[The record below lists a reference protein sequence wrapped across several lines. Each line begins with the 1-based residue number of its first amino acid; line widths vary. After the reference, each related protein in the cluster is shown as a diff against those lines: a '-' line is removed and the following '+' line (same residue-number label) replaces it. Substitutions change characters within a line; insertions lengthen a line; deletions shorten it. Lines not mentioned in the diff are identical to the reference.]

1 MLSNPWVRSIR
12 PHQWSKA
19 ALVIAAPFAAFH
31 VSVAIGTQL
40 AVAVALACVAASGTY
55 LLNDAIDAPADRLHP
70 MKRDRPIASGAIGR
84 FEAVFVAVVLLAAA
98 PAVGRFVNGPT
109 GLALVAY
116 VALTIAYSTK
126 LKEIAIVDIATIAAG
141 FVVRVLIGAAAT
153 HTPVSRWFLLAV
165 GAAAVMVAAGKR
177 RGEVHE
183 LGTGAVAH
191 RKSLGVYHDAMT
203 SRLLVGAASVLFL
216 GLIAWAVIGGGGP
229 QLEEGW
235 AALLLVPA
243 AAGIGRY
250 LTIALRGKASAP
262 ELLVRDRG
270 LQVAGLATVVVFV
283 VGNLVS

>member
-31 VSVAIGTQL
+31 VSVAIVTQL

-70 MKRDRPIASGAIGR
+70 TKRDRPIASGAIGR
-84 FEAVFVAVVLLAAA
+84 VEAVLVAVVLLAAA
-98 PAVGRFVNGPT
+98 PAIGRFVNGPT

-126 LKEIAIVDIATIAAG
+126 LKEIPIVDIVTIAAG

-165 GAAAVMVAAGKR
+165 GAAAVMVASGKR
-177 RGEVHE
+177 RGEVRE

-203 SRLLVGAASVLFL
+203 SRLLVGAATVLDRWIEDIGAFL
-216 GLIAWAVIGGGGP
+216 
-229 QLEEGW
+229 
-235 AALLLVPA
+235 
-243 AAGIGRY
+243 R
-250 LTIALRGKASAP
+250 
-262 ELLVRDRG
+262 
-270 LQVAGLATVVVFV
+270 
-283 VGNLVS
+283 